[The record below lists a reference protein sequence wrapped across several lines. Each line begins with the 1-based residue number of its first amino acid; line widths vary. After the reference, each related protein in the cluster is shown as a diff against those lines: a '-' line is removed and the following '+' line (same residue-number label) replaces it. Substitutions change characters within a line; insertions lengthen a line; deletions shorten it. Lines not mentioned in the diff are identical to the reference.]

1 MNRRTPKEGFR
12 YLRVREFIRAF
23 EESRFISTHTLP
35 THNSKL
41 HFRYT
46 IVSRMP
52 NVHYELIAVCPHTK
66 ARRGRLHTPHGTVET
81 PFFMPVGT
89 QGTVKTVGSED
100 IEAMGF
106 QQVLSNTYHLHLRPG
121 ADLIERF
128 GGLHK
133 FMSWNGAILTDSGG
147 YQVMSLS
154 DMRSIDDEGV
164 KFKSHLDG
172 TVHFLTPER
181 SIQIQGQLGVDISM
195 MLDEC
200 PPYPCTR
207 DEAANAMRRTHDWAH
222 RNLAARKDGQA
233 IFGIV
238 QGGVHEDLRTESA
251 QYISELPFDG
261 VAIGGVSVG
270 EPTEMQ
276 YPVVQHTAPL
286 LPQNKARYL
295 MGVGHPKDILHAVA
309 CGVDMFDCVLPT
321 RMARHHCLYTLQG
334 RINCLNKKWEAQDG
348 PFDEGSVFPQTERYS
363 AAYVRHLFKAG
374 ESLGARLA
382 SLHNLAF
389 YARLMQD
396 VRSAIESG
404 TWPDLVEKYKLA

>member
-1 MNRRTPKEGFR
+1 
-12 YLRVREFIRAF
+12 
-23 EESRFISTHTLP
+23 
-35 THNSKL
+35 
-41 HFRYT
+41 
-46 IVSRMP
+46 
-52 NVHYELIAVCPHTK
+52 
-66 ARRGRLHTPHGTVET
+66 
-81 PFFMPVGT
+81 
-89 QGTVKTVGSED
+89 
-100 IEAMGF
+100 MGF
-106 QQVLSNTYHLHLRPG
+106 QQVLSNTYHLSLRPT
-121 ADLIERF
+121 ADLVERF

-133 FMSWNGAILTDSGG
+133 FMSWKGSILTDSGG

-154 DMRSIDDEGV
+154 DMRTIDDQGV

-181 SIQIQGQLGVDISM
+181 SIEIQGQLGVDISM

-207 DEAANAMRRTHDWAH
+207 EEAAAAMQRTHRWAH
-222 RNLAARKDGQA
+222 RNLSARKEGQA

-251 QYISELPFDG
+251 KYISELPFDG

-286 LPQNKARYL
+286 LPANKARYL

-321 RMARHHCLYTLQG
+321 RMARHHCIYTLQG
-334 RINCLNKKWEAQDG
+334 RMNVLNKKWEEHDG
-348 PFDEGSVFPQTERYS
+348 PHDEGSVFPQTERYS
-363 AAYVRHLFKAG
+363 AAYIRHLFKAG

-389 YARLMQD
+389 YARMMREIRD
-396 VRSAIESG
+396 AIEQGS
-404 TWPDLVEKYKLA
+404 WPDLVKRYENA